1 MRLVNILSPS
11 FGMGPTMLLHAESTE
26 TVTFVQVEAIV
37 VIQAFVT
44 RMILMDVQVLN
55 CIMECFV

>member
-11 FGMGPTMLLHAESTE
+11 FGMGPTMLLHAESME

-44 RMILMDVQVLN
+44 RMILMDVQVRN
-55 CIMECFV
+55 